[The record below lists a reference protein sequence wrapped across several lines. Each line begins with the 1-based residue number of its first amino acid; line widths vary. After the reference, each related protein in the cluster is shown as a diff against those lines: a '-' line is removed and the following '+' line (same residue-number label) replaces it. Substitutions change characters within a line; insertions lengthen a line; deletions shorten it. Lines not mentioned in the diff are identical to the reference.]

1 MRSMRLMI
9 AALVLMVMGAGHA
22 AAQTRGY
29 VVIVNESNFL
39 TSISGPEL
47 SRLFMKKTTRWT
59 TGQTVTPLDLQTG
72 SPARAEF
79 SQDVFQ
85 KSPTEVKADWQAV
98 LAAGRGLPPM
108 EAPNETSVV
117 AFVRANPGAIAY
129 VSPETPLG
137 AGVRAVRVRI

>member
-1 MRSMRLMI
+1 MRSAKWMI
-9 AALVLMVMGAGHA
+9 AAVFMTVSGAGQA
-22 AAQTRGY
+22 AAQNRAY

-39 TSISGPEL
+39 TSISTPEL
-47 SRLFMKKTTRWT
+47 SRLFMKKTPRWT
-59 TGQTVTPLDLQTG
+59 TGQTVTPLDLVPG
-72 SPARAEF
+72 SPARVAF
-79 SQDVFQ
+79 SEDVFH
-85 KSPTEVKADWQAV
+85 KTPAEVKADWQAA

-137 AGVRAVRVRI
+137 AGVRAVRIR

>member
-1 MRSMRLMI
+1 MRSMKLVI
-9 AALVLMVMGAGHA
+9 AAAMMMAMGAGHA
-22 AAQTRGY
+22 AAQNRGY
-29 VVIVNESNFL
+29 VVIVNESNYL

-72 SPARAEF
+72 SPARAGF

-85 KSPTEVKADWQAV
+85 KSATEVKTDWQAV
-98 LAAGRGLPPM
+98 LSAGRGLPPM

-137 AGVRAVRVRI
+137 AGVRAVRVR